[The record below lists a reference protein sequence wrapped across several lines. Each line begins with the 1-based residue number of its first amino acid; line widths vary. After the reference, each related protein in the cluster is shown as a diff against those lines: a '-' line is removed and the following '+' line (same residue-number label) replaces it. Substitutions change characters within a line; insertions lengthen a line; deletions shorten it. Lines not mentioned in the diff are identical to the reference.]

1 MTIDTVTD
9 WTPVS
14 LAAVFVGLL
23 CGLLG
28 PYLVWR
34 KLGLLGDA
42 LGHSSASAAA
52 LAHWMQVGLSTIFI
66 PFGLLVSFLL
76 AWISEDET
84 FDFSSTLAVVFVG
97 FFALGVLGL
106 LGTGESAEE
115 LVHFIVGGGQNIFWA
130 DVGVLAGTFLL
141 SLGYMLKYR
150 RDLILI
156 SVHQDLARVN
166 RVPVRRHHYVI
177 VALAG
182 VSIMLSL
189 KVTGVLLV
197 TSLLMA
203 PPLVAGVFA
212 QGLRML
218 LILSPLVGGVFAFA
232 GAWLAR
238 SFQWP
243 LGATIAATAFL
254 ALLFARLV
262 QVGKKRLRFYRV
274 S

>member
-9 WTPVS
+9 WSPILMS
-14 LAAVFVGLL
+14 ALLVGVL
-23 CGLLG
+23 CGSLG

-52 LAHWMQVGLSTIFI
+52 LAHWFQLSLSVVFV
-66 PFGLLVSFLL
+66 PFGLLVSLLL
-76 AWISEDET
+76 AWISEEDT

-115 LVHFIVGGGQNIFWA
+115 LVHLIVGGGHDIGWS
-130 DVGVLAGTFLL
+130 DVGILAGCLLL
-141 SLGYMLKYR
+141 SVAYLFKYR

-156 SVHQDLARVN
+156 SVHQDLAQVN
-166 RVPVRRHHYVI
+166 QVPVRRHHYII
-177 VALAG
+177 VGLAG

-203 PPLVAGVFA
+203 PPLIAGVFS
-212 QGLRML
+212 GGIRML
-218 LILSPLVGGVFAFA
+218 LILSPVLGGVIAIS
-232 GAWLAR
+232 GALAAKY
-238 SFQWP
+238 FQLP
-243 LGATIAATAFL
+243 VGATIAAIAFL
-254 ALLFARLV
+254 GLLAGRGLKLV
-262 QVGKKRLRFYRV
+262 QRT
-274 S
+274 